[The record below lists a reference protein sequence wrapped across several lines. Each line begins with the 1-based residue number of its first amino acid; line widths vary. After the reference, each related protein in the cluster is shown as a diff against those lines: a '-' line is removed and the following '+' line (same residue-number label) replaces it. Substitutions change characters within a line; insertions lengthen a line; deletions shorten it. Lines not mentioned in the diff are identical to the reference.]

1 MNWDIHQTEDW
12 TAGWVNQPD
21 PGSDNAKT
29 PEQPNS
35 RRHPTDA
42 PELPADWSS
51 QWTHETPNT
60 PSLHLDAPEDP
71 ARGTSGSG
79 DGIGNATAARRGRR
93 YGKEAVPGARTTNWH
108 VAGGQRGS
116 SLRQQPAEEKNVA
129 KTSPSQQPG
138 KTDTARVAEELRQ
151 AASAREAEEVRQ
163 VNVAQERETAKACL
177 AEAIRQA
184 DEPRGAEEAR
194 LALAQ
199 AAYGA
204 ASMKRRAAQVDIH
217 TAKEKDHVANVK
229 LLGSARKIRELS
241 LVLEE
246 ARRVRE
252 EAERRETL
260 AMQEVANAMDAKM
273 ADEIEA
279 KGAIQALCD
288 AEHMFLLAQAE
299 EAGVKRMYADI
310 TFHEDDVPGASEDQS
325 ARMTSTSADPSSP
338 EAADFSP
345 NTSHEPLPSF
355 SKAHEEEEYDEGLG
369 DSTQKLEEIRP
380 QELDQAGK
388 RTATLSEEEKHR
400 MEEEARKQKKAAK
413 KARKREERERLKRE
427 EEPEEERHA

>member
-1 MNWDIHQTEDW
+1 
-12 TAGWVNQPD
+12 
-21 PGSDNAKT
+21 
-29 PEQPNS
+29 
-35 RRHPTDA
+35 
-42 PELPADWSS
+42 
-51 QWTHETPNT
+51 
-60 PSLHLDAPEDP
+60 
-71 ARGTSGSG
+71 
-79 DGIGNATAARRGRR
+79 
-93 YGKEAVPGARTTNWH
+93 
-108 VAGGQRGS
+108 
-116 SLRQQPAEEKNVA
+116 
-129 KTSPSQQPG
+129 
-138 KTDTARVAEELRQ
+138 
-151 AASAREAEEVRQ
+151 
-163 VNVAQERETAKACL
+163 
-177 AEAIRQA
+177 
-184 DEPRGAEEAR
+184 
-194 LALAQ
+194 
-199 AAYGA
+199 
-204 ASMKRRAAQVDIH
+204 MKRRAAQVDIH

-246 ARRVRE
+246 ARWVRE
-252 EAERRETL
+252 EAERQETL
-260 AMQEVANAMDAKM
+260 AMREVAGAMDAKM

-279 KGAIQALCD
+279 KGAIQALRD

-369 DSTQKLEEIRP
+369 DSTRKLEEIRP
-380 QELDQAGK
+380 QELDQVGK